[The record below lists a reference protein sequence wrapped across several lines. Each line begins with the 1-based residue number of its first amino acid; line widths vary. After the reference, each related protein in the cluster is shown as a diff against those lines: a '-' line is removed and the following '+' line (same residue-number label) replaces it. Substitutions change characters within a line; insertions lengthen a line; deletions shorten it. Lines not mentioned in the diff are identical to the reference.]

1 MIQVSFFLR
10 HAFWITI
17 FVLMGH
23 TTQVLAQSLLAQ
35 QPQSPPPVTTTVQ
48 SPAAAPVSQS
58 PPVSPDQT
66 PSSELGNL
74 EAKVRPSV
82 IWLTTFDAKGNL
94 LRTESGFFI
103 SADGRF
109 VTTAHAIEVVPM
121 LLRKR
126 QRAGFTM

>member
-1 MIQVSFFLR
+1 MIQGPVFLR
-10 HAFWITI
+10 YALWITI

-35 QPQSPPPVTTTVQ
+35 QSQSPPPITTTAQSPTAARVSQ
-48 SPAAAPVSQS
+48 SPAAS
-58 PPVSPDQT
+58 PGQT

-94 LRTESGFFI
+94 LRTE
-103 SADGRF
+103 
-109 VTTAHAIEVVPM
+109 
-121 LLRKR
+121 
-126 QRAGFTM
+126 